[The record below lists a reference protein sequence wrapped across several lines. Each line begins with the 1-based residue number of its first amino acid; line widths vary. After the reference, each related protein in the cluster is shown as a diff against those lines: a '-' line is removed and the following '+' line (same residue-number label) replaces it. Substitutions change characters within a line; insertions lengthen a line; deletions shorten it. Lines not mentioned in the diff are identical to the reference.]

1 MQWPKT
7 ENADNTDK
15 AKYNF
20 SEKAFCLKHEM
31 GVRILV
37 IIKHVLHVIL
47 CMNMNRMYCI
57 EMAGFKGKN
66 NNKRGFKTL

>member
-20 SEKAFCLKHEM
+20 SEKAFVLKHEM
-31 GVRILV
+31 VWG
-37 IIKHVLHVIL
+37 
-47 CMNMNRMYCI
+47 C
-57 EMAGFKGKN
+57 
-66 NNKRGFKTL
+66 

>member
-31 GVRILV
+31 GVRILK
-37 IIKHVLHVIL
+37 IS
-47 CMNMNRMYCI
+47 
-57 EMAGFKGKN
+57 
-66 NNKRGFKTL
+66 